1 MFWGGSVSDFSKEE
15 IMPDSVY
22 RRLAERIDM
31 NVTGAPKKG
40 GDFSPAFLKYLEM
53 QFTPEEAEL
62 ASFLSVNPRWL
73 KPEVVADKSGRPV
86 EEVARALARL
96 ADRGVIIGF
105 DGSYVLPPPQLVF
118 NAPEIRNNLKDIR
131 REAGGLYK
139 EFFIE
144 DGYYWF
150 YQSSAKGTPRRRT
163 VPVNQSIESEQQIL
177 SHEQIES
184 FVDRANM
191 GALALTP
198 CPCRSRTEMLGE
210 RECRDRNPVASCLML
225 GLHAVLVT
233 ERGEGKQVTKE
244 EALEYVAKMREYGLV
259 VLTDN
264 SIEMKDGIICFCC
277 GCCCSVTRG
286 LSRWDNPKAFAKS
299 NFVARVGE
307 DCSACGTCV
316 DRCFFRALSLPDGAE
331 SAAVDEDRCMG
342 CGVCTVTCPTE
353 ALRLERLEREPIFD
367 TSAQMSATVAAENEA
382 AGQKR
387 PLE

>member
-1 MFWGGSVSDFSKEE
+1 MSR
-15 IMPDSVY
+15 PVY
-22 RRLAERIDM
+22 RKLAERIDM

-40 GDFSPAFLKYLEM
+40 DDFSPAFLKYLEM
-53 QFTPEEAEL
+53 QFSPDEAET
-62 ASFLSVNPRWL
+62 ASFLSVNPNWL
-73 KPEVVADKSGRPV
+73 KAEVVAERSGRPI
-86 EEVARALARL
+86 EEVEQVLARL
-96 ADRGVIIGF
+96 AERGVIIGF

-118 NAPEIRNNLKDIR
+118 NAPEIRKNLKDIR
-131 REAGGLYK
+131 KEAGALYK

-163 VPVNQSIESEQQIL
+163 VPVDQSIASEQQVL
-177 SHEQIES
+177 SYEQIES

-210 RECRDRNPVASCLML
+210 RECRDRHPVASCLMV
-225 GLHAVLVT
+225 GLHAILVSS
-233 ERGEGKQVTKE
+233 RGEGRQVTKE
-244 EALEYVAKMREYGLV
+244 GAMQYVEKTREYGMVL
-259 VLTDN
+259 LTDN
-264 SIEMKDGIICFCC
+264 SIEMNDGIICFCC
-277 GCCCSVTRG
+277 GCCCSVVRG

-299 NFVARVGE
+299 NFVARVSEG
-307 DCSACGTCV
+307 CSACGTCV
-316 DRCFFRALSLPDGAE
+316 DRCFFHALSLPDGAD
-331 SAAVDEDRCMG
+331 SAEVDEDRCVG

-353 ALRLERLEREPIFD
+353 ALYLERLEREPICA
-367 TSAQMSATVAAENEA
+367 TSAEMSATVAAENEA